1 LIEAANSL
9 PAWVT
14 PENSTNRLWLQGGH
28 LHLIPLSIRSAAPK
42 ARQLPDDENEEKFD
56 PDAWISEVD
65 AIKAVR
71 TGRYRAEQVEKA
83 VWERIA
89 W

>member
-1 LIEAANSL
+1 
-9 PAWVT
+9 
-14 PENSTNRLWLQGGH
+14 
-28 LHLIPLSIRSAAPK
+28 
-42 ARQLPDDENEEKFD
+42 LPDDENEEKFD